1 MRIIV
6 SSASDGGPSN
16 RSVIVVAAQPPPPSS
31 RSTEHQHNI
40 FKTYAAKAN
49 EVPFVPPAALLFLHV
64 PAHCGS
70 INTFCALVLGETNTL
85 SLYHIKV
92 GQQNR
97 VVFATEYDGGKVR
110 VAVKKKGRERE
121 REREESTKSLTSNR
135 VPGDTTTTRSH
146 PSLAWRAG

>member
-110 VAVKKKGRERE
+110 VAVKRKGEKEKERE
-121 REREESTKSLTSNR
+121 RR
-135 VPGDTTTTRSH
+135 VQNHSHLIVCQGTR
-146 PSLAWRAG
+146 RRRRRR